1 MQQINPNLT
10 VISVGEQITPDLAGA
25 LKIFLSGSIAF
36 NEKADW
42 QGKFINAMTKLTD
55 PQAGDA
61 RFNKLHFLVIN
72 PKAPV
77 QNPEISLANQEYT
90 QKTQWEFQMMQQA
103 DGIFCNYSKKSQNPM
118 SINGFLLNAGSQ
130 KVVCRCPAEYQFYP
144 MINLVCLN
152 YGIPLLGDSGT
163 SLNVL
168 EKFFEM
174 IPKFQEVANYG
185 LQ

>member
-10 VISVGEQITPDLAGA
+10 VLGVNEQITPDLAGA
-25 LKIFLSGSIAF
+25 LKIFLAGSIAF
-36 NEKADW
+36 NPNFDW

-55 PQAGDA
+55 PMNGDQ
-61 RFNKLHFLVIN
+61 RFNNKQFLIIN

-77 QNPEISLANQEYT
+77 QNPEMSMANQEYT

-103 DGIFCNYSKKSQNPM
+103 DGIFCNFLKKSQNPLAL
-118 SINGFLLNAGSQ
+118 NGFLLNAMSQ
-130 KVVCRCPAEYQFYP
+130 KIVCRCPAEFQFYP
-144 MINLVCLN
+144 MINLVCIT

-163 SLNVL
+163 SINVV